1 MYFASAY
8 CIEFYTVKIIIWTGL
23 VVILPKIRSIELS
36 YGINDVTLYNTAR
49 FFKVQTYTSL
59 KCEKNTEEDILT
71 FKFQSIY
78 DFSYETIP

>member
-8 CIEFYTVKIIIWTGL
+8 SIEFYTVSVGIWTSL
-23 VVILPKIRSIELS
+23 VVILTKIRSIELS
-36 YGINDVTLYNTAR
+36 YGINDVIIQLR
-49 FFKVQTYTSL
+49 FYEVQSYTSFT
-59 KCEKNTEEDILT
+59 CEKKNTEGDILS

>member
-8 CIEFYTVKIIIWTGL
+8 SIEFYTVKINVWTSL
-23 VVILPKIRSIELS
+23 VVILTKIRSIELS
-36 YGINDVTLYNTAR
+36 YGINDVIIQLRFYEVQSYNLHV
-49 FFKVQTYTSL
+49 K
-59 KCEKNTEEDILT
+59 KNTEGDILT